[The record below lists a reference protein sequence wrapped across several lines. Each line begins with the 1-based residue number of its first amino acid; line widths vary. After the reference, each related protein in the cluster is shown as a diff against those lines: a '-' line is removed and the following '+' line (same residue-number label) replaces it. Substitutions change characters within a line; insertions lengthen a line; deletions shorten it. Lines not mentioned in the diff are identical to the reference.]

1 MNFLAHVR
9 VAFWSIVF
17 LVDVF
22 TACKRNRLISNFFY
36 VCQFF
41 FIHFLSVLMSEAG
54 PGFCCSGDLSERSS
68 YTQNTVFCLPG
79 LYIIQVIVLQIL
91 SF

>member
-1 MNFLAHVR
+1 MFSLLVNEIVLFLIFSMCV
-9 VAFWSIVF
+9 
-17 LVDVF
+17 
-22 TACKRNRLISNFFY
+22 N
-36 VCQFF
+36 F

-54 PGFCCSGDLSERSS
+54 LGFCCSGDLSERSS
-68 YTQNTVFCLPG
+68 YIQNTVFCLPG